1 MQFNPNN
8 ETVKI
13 SEYYTRRLDIK
24 YMVQAYQLHVN
35 HPNLHYTLVLF
46 CYEKE
51 IVIKFK
57 EYSNLFFLDDKYY
70 CKVGESNYPVAAIE

>member
-1 MQFNPNN
+1 
-8 ETVKI
+8 
-13 SEYYTRRLDIK
+13 
-24 YMVQAYQLHVN
+24 MVQAYQLHVN